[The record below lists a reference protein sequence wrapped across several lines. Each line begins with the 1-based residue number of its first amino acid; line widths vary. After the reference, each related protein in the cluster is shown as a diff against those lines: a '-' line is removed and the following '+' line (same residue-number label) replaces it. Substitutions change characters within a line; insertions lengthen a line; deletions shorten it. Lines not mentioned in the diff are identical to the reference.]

1 MNDEKKNRLKNRW
14 SVFRENHSIGFV
26 LLAVIVFNIIFIGLS
41 ALLISFLPEND
52 DRSVFELIKLA
63 FTLMVN
69 PSGRYVYSDAT
80 LSLYLTTIVVLLGM
94 ISLTGGTV
102 GLITSFI
109 QNILQRSA
117 NSESVLKMKDHIVVL
132 NYNNK
137 VPSMIVDYCF
147 DDMDSTYVVILSNS
161 DKRQVLDDIG
171 NMYKSKGSTKKFKN
185 IIVRNGDPMSEIDL
199 DKINIKDAQTV
210 LVMTPKELTED
221 SKIHDKDFYLS
232 KLFMFI
238 NWYLQTAKK
247 KNSQEV
253 PNLVVE
259 TSNGNMEQLVETYNI
274 DEECTDS
281 VFVNY
286 NQIMGYLIAITSVM
300 PSLYGVLQ
308 QLFSFEGVELYISE
322 PEEGK
327 DVEYDLMYNQ
337 SVIPLYDMDDKRI
350 YVAEDEDEIGRRT
363 KDIDSVK
370 KIIEQYQNPEKIIV
384 PNCTFEKQEIII
396 VGINEKLPYILDN
409 LIGFKQKYENEG
421 LHVILAS
428 TADEEDTLKSYYED
442 EHYAPILMPDKFSYI
457 RVNDIFNPMPEL
469 GEATKEKAETIV
481 FLSEDNVADECT
493 DAKPLIYWTD
503 LRAAFR
509 QNDKVDVMVEILDS
523 ANKNIIQAKNKD
535 QTLVSDD
542 FLGHLYAQLG
552 KNPQRLAVLID
563 MITAVGDDD
572 EDADPNA
579 EAEPDAGDFLCLKV
593 GTLLG
598 AKEKMEFKSK
608 RELIMSIY
616 WMTGGLVLPLGL
628 IKQFGDDEQALAY
641 IFARTNG
648 GKDGLDNANLLNMTD
663 DDNKNDSEVIEVYPE
678 DELVFFLK
686 TPEE

>member
-1 MNDEKKNRLKNRW
+1 MNDRGKRVRNRW
-14 SVFRENHSIGFV
+14 SVFKENHTIGFV
-26 LLAVIVFNIIFIGLS
+26 LVAVVVFNIVFIGFS

-52 DRSVFELIKLA
+52 DRTFFELVKLA

-109 QNILQRSA
+109 QSILQKTA
-117 NSESVLKMKDHIVVL
+117 NSSTKLRMKDHIVVL

-147 DDMDSTYVVILSNS
+147 DDMDSTYVVILSDY
-161 DKRQVLDDIG
+161 DKDQIMDDIG
-171 NMYKSKGSTKKFKN
+171 NMYKSKGYTKKFKN
-185 IIVRNGDPMSEIDL
+185 IIVRDGDPMSEIDL

-210 LVMTPKELTED
+210 LVMTPKEMTSEE
-221 SKIHDKDFYLS
+221 KHQDKDFYLS

-238 NWYLQTAKK
+238 NWYLNNAKK
-247 KNSQEV
+247 ENDGYA
-253 PNLVVE
+253 PNIVIE
-259 TSNGNMEQLVETYNI
+259 TSNGNMEQLVESYNA
-274 DEECTDS
+274 DSAHNTNS

-308 QLFSFEGVELYISE
+308 QLFSFEGVELYICDREDDGSIE
-322 PEEGK
+322 
-327 DVEYDLMYNQ
+327 DDLMHNQ
-337 SVIPLYDMDDKRI
+337 SVIPLYDMDNKRI
-350 YVAEDEDEIGRRT
+350 YVAEDEDEIGRKS
-363 KDIDSVK
+363 KDADTIK
-370 KIIEQYQNPEKIIV
+370 KIMEQYQNPEKIV
-384 PNCTFEKQEIII
+384 APNCTFDKQEIII
-396 VGINEKLPYILDN
+396 VGINEKLPYILAN
-409 LIGFKQKYENEG
+409 LIGFKQKYENEN

-428 TADEEDTLKSYYED
+428 TADEEETLKAYYED
-442 EHYAPILMPDKFSYI
+442 EQYADILMPDKYSYI
-457 RVNDIFNPMPEL
+457 KVNDIFNPMPEL
-469 GEATKEKAETIV
+469 GKATAEKAETIV
-481 FLSEDNVADECT
+481 FLSEDNVADECV

-503 LRAAFR
+503 LKSAFR
-509 QNDKVDVMVEILDS
+509 QNQKVDVMVEILDS
-523 ANKNIIQAKNKD
+523 QNRSIIQSKNND

-552 KNPQRLAVLID
+552 KNPERLGVLID
-563 MITAVGDDD
+563 MITAVGDED
-572 EDADPNA
+572 EDSDE
-579 EAEPDAGDFLCLKV
+579 EAATDAGDFLCLKA

-598 AKEKMEFKSK
+598 LTETLEFTSK
-608 RELIMSIY
+608 RELIMKIY

-628 IKQFGDDEQALAY
+628 IKKFGDDEQALAY

-648 GKDGLDNANLLNMTD
+648 GKDGLDNTDLLNMTD
-663 DDNKNDSEVIEVYPE
+663 DDNKNDNEKIVLNPE

-686 TPEE
+686 TEE

>member
-1 MNDEKKNRLKNRW
+1 MNDRGKRVRNRW
-14 SVFRENHSIGFV
+14 SVFKENHTIGFV
-26 LLAVIVFNIIFIGLS
+26 LVAVVVFNIVFIGFS

-52 DRSVFELIKLA
+52 DRTFFELVKLA

-109 QNILQRSA
+109 QSILQKTA
-117 NSESVLKMKDHIVVL
+117 NSSTKLHMKDHIVVL

-147 DDMDSTYVVILSNS
+147 DDMDSTYVVILSDY
-161 DKRQVLDDIG
+161 DKDQIMDDIG
-171 NMYKSKGSTKKFKN
+171 NMYKSKGYTKKFKN
-185 IIVRNGDPMSEIDL
+185 IIVRDGDPMSEIDL

-210 LVMTPKELTED
+210 LVMTPKEMTSEE
-221 SKIHDKDFYLS
+221 KHQDKDFYLS

-238 NWYLQTAKK
+238 NWYLNNAKK
-247 KNSQEV
+247 DNDGYA
-253 PNLVVE
+253 PNIVIE
-259 TSNGNMEQLVETYNI
+259 TSNGNMEQLVESYNA
-274 DEECTDS
+274 DSAHNTNS

-308 QLFSFEGVELYISE
+308 QLFSFEGVELYICDREDDGSIE
-322 PEEGK
+322 
-327 DVEYDLMYNQ
+327 DDLMHNQ
-337 SVIPLYDMDDKRI
+337 SVIPLYDMDNKRI
-350 YVAEDEDEIGRRT
+350 YVAEDEEEIGRKS
-363 KDIDSVK
+363 KDADTIK
-370 KIIEQYQNPEKIIV
+370 KIMEQYQNPEKIV
-384 PNCTFEKQEIII
+384 APNCTFDKQEIII
-396 VGINEKLPYILDN
+396 VGINEKLPYILAN
-409 LIGFKQKYENEG
+409 LIGFKQKYENEN

-428 TADEEDTLKSYYED
+428 TADEEETLKAYYED
-442 EHYAPILMPDKFSYI
+442 EQYADILMPDKYSYI
-457 RVNDIFNPMPEL
+457 KVNDIFNPMPEL
-469 GEATKEKAETIV
+469 GKATAEKAETIV
-481 FLSEDNVADECT
+481 FLSEDNVADECV

-503 LRAAFR
+503 LKSAFR
-509 QNDKVDVMVEILDS
+509 QNQKVDVMVEILDS
-523 ANKNIIQAKNKD
+523 QNRSIIQSKNND

-552 KNPQRLAVLID
+552 KNPERLGVLID
-563 MITAVGDDD
+563 MITAVGDED
-572 EDADPNA
+572 EDSDE
-579 EAEPDAGDFLCLKV
+579 EAATDAGDFLCLKA

-598 AKEKMEFKSK
+598 LTETLEFTSK
-608 RELIMSIY
+608 RELIMKIY

-628 IKQFGDDEQALAY
+628 IKKFGDDEQALAY

-648 GKDGLDNANLLNMTD
+648 GKDGLDNTDLLNMTD
-663 DDNKNDSEVIEVYPE
+663 DDNKNDNEKIVLNPE

-686 TPEE
+686 TEE

>member
-1 MNDEKKNRLKNRW
+1 MSDDRKNRAKNRW
-14 SVFRENHSIGFV
+14 SVFKENHSIGFV
-26 LLAVIVFNIIFIGLS
+26 LLSVIIFNIIFIGFS

-109 QNILQRSA
+109 QRILERSA
-117 NSESVLKMKDHIVVL
+117 NSDNVLKMKDHIVVL

-147 DDMDSTYVVILSNS
+147 DDMDSTYVVILSDY
-161 DKRQVLDDIG
+161 DKHQILDDIG
-171 NMYKSKGSTKKFKN
+171 NMYKSKGSKKKFKN

-210 LVMTPKELTED
+210 LVMTPKEMD
-221 SKIHDKDFYLS
+221 SNSKHLDKDFYLS
-232 KLFMFI
+232 KLFMFL
-238 NWYLQTAKK
+238 NWYLNTAKK
-247 KNSQEV
+247 ENNNYT
-253 PNLVVE
+253 PNIVIE
-259 TSNGNMEQLVETYNI
+259 TSNGNMEQLVESYNS
-274 DEECTDS
+274 DGNNPAS

-308 QLFSFEGVELYISE
+308 QLFSFEGVELYICDR
-322 PEEGK
+322 EG
-327 DVEYDLMYNQ
+327 DGDIDEDLMYNQ

-350 YVAEDEDEIGRRT
+350 YVAEDEEEIGRRT
-363 KDIDSVK
+363 KEVDMVK
-370 KIIEQYQNPEKIIV
+370 KIIEKYQNPESIV
-384 PNCTFEKQEIII
+384 APNCIFDKQEIII
-396 VGINEKLPYILDN
+396 VGINEKLPYILKN

-428 TADEEDTLKSYYED
+428 TADEEDKLKAYYED
-442 EHYAPILMPDKFSYI
+442 EEYAPILMPDKYSYI
-457 RVNDIFNPMPEL
+457 KVNDIFNPMPEL
-469 GEATKEKAETIV
+469 GDATKENAETIV
-481 FLSEDNVADECT
+481 FLSEDDVSDECV

-503 LRAAFR
+503 LKTAFR
-509 QNDKVDVMVEILDS
+509 QNQKVDVMVEILDS
-523 ANKNIIQAKNKD
+523 QNRSIIQSKNND

-552 KNPQRLAVLID
+552 KNPSRLGVLID
-563 MITAVGDDD
+563 MITAVGDDGD
-572 EDADPNA
+572 EDPDA
-579 EAEPDAGDFLCLKV
+579 EAEPDAGDFLCLRAS
-593 GTLLG
+593 TLLG
-598 AKEKMEFKSK
+598 LKEKVEYKSK
-608 RELIMSIY
+608 RELILSIY

-628 IKQFGDDEQALAY
+628 IKKFGDDEQALAY

-648 GKDGLDNANLLNMTD
+648 GKDGLDNTDLLNMTD
-663 DDNKNDSEVIEVYPE
+663 DDNKNDSEVIELNPE

-686 TPEE
+686 TEE

>member
-1 MNDEKKNRLKNRW
+1 MSDKGKRVRNRW
-14 SVFRENHSIGFV
+14 SVFKENHTIGFV
-26 LLAVIVFNIIFIGLS
+26 LVAVIVFNIVFIGFS
-41 ALLISFLPEND
+41 ALLISFLPENEE
-52 DRSVFELIKLA
+52 RSVFELIKLA

-109 QNILQRSA
+109 QSILEKTA
-117 NSESVLKMKDHIVVL
+117 NSSTKLKMKDHIVVL

-147 DDMDSTYVVILSNS
+147 DDMDSTYVVILSDY
-161 DKRQVLDDIG
+161 DKHQILDDIG
-171 NMYKSKGSTKKFKN
+171 NMYKSKGSKKKFKN
-185 IIVRNGDPMSEIDL
+185 IIVRDGDPMSEIDL

-210 LVMTPKELTED
+210 LIMTPKDMAED
-221 SKIHDKDFYLS
+221 DKHKDKDFYLS
-232 KLFMFI
+232 KLFMFA
-238 NWYLQTAKK
+238 NWYLNNVKK
-247 KNSQEV
+247 ENDGYT
-253 PNLVVE
+253 PNIVVE
-259 TSNGNMEQLVETYNI
+259 TSNGNMEQLVESYNA
-274 DEECTDS
+274 DSEHNTSS

-308 QLFSFEGVELYISE
+308 QLFSFEGVELYINE
-322 PEEGK
+322 YDGDNTIEE
-327 DVEYDLMYNQ
+327 DLMYNQ
-337 SVIPLYDMDDKRI
+337 SVIPLYDMEGKRI
-350 YVAEDEDEIGRRT
+350 YVAEDEEEIGRRS
-363 KDIDSVK
+363 KDADTIK
-370 KIIEQYQNPEKIIV
+370 KIIEQYKNPEKIIE
-384 PNCTFEKQEIII
+384 PICIFDKQEIII
-396 VGINEKLPYILDN
+396 VGINEKLPYILAN
-409 LIGFKQKYENEG
+409 LIGFKQKYENAG

-428 TADEEDTLKSYYED
+428 TADEEDMLKEYYED
-442 EHYAPILMPDKFSYI
+442 EQYAPILMPDKYNYI
-457 RVNDIFNPMPEL
+457 KVNDIFNPMPEL
-469 GEATKEKAETIV
+469 GEATAEKAETIV
-481 FLSEDNVADECT
+481 FLSEDNVADECI

-503 LRAAFR
+503 LKSAFR
-509 QNDKVDVMVEILDS
+509 KNDKVDVMVEILDS
-523 ANKNIIQAKNKD
+523 QNRSIIQSKNND

-552 KNPQRLAVLID
+552 KNPERLGVLID

-572 EDADPNA
+572 EEADEDAA
-579 EAEPDAGDFLCLKV
+579 PDAGDFLCLKA

-598 AKEKMEFKSK
+598 LKETVEYKSK

-616 WMTGGLVLPLGL
+616 WMTGGRVLPLGL
-628 IKQFGDDEQALAY
+628 IKKFGDDEQALAY

-648 GKDGLDNANLLNMTD
+648 GKDGLDNTDLLNMTD
-663 DDNKNDSEVIEVYPE
+663 DDNKNDSDNIVLNPE

-686 TPEE
+686 TEEE